1 MTNTTLI
8 NYCVILLS
16 WMTNQIIKTTL
27 NEPNYKPKEVGIIG
41 GGLAGLT
48 AAVFLSGKG
57 RSVTI
62 FEKSSEFGGRA
73 RTNIRD
79 GFFFNQGPHALYLEG
94 NGPKI
99 LDELNVKYSG
109 KTVDSTN
116 YFVIKRGKMHRIPIK
131 LSHLLTTKLLK
142 GLRSKIETIRF
153 FINLNKM
160 NLDELQGISFQEWL
174 DKSFKNSDA
183 KDFVKMLARIATYTY
198 NSETL
203 SAKLALYQIRI
214 AIGGVI
220 YVDGG
225 WQTLVDRL
233 IEHAKSNGV
242 KFVKDKNVVSIEEN
256 KDIGNENRK
265 LLWKIRLSDDS
276 VYSFEDVI
284 IATNPTEAYQ
294 LLRNNTT
301 INSSFIMKLEKMKKP
316 AKVATLDL
324 ALSNLPN
331 PNVYGAYGLD
341 IPLYLSLHSAFARL
355 STDGN
360 GVLFHVMK
368 YLDSSIESN
377 PVQDKIEM
385 ESFLDMFQPGWRKWV
400 VRKRFLPN
408 MIASNTALSYSN
420 GIIENR
426 PDVKVPGVN
435 NLYIIG
441 DWVGPEGML
450 ADTSFSTAK
459 TVALKILDKDMRIKI
474 R

>member
-1 MTNTTLI
+1 
-8 NYCVILLS
+8 
-16 WMTNQIIKTTL
+16 MTNQIVKTTL
-27 NEPNYKPKEVGIIG
+27 NKSNYKPKEVGIIG

-48 AAVFLSGKG
+48 AAVFLSKKG

-73 RTNIRD
+73 RTNIKD
-79 GFFFNQGPHALYLEG
+79 GFYFNQGPHAIYLAG
-94 NGPKI
+94 KGPKI
-99 LDELNVKYSG
+99 LGELNIKYSG

-116 YFVIKRGKMHRIPIK
+116 YYVIRRGKIYSIPIK

-153 FINLNKM
+153 FIDLNKM
-160 NLDELQGISFQEWL
+160 NLDELQGMSFQEWL

-214 AIGGVI
+214 AVGGVI
-220 YVDGG
+220 YIDGG
-225 WQTLVDRL
+225 WQTLVDGL
-233 IEHAKSNGV
+233 IDIAKSNGV
-242 KFVKDKNVVSIEEN
+242 KFVKGKNIVSIEEN
-256 KDIGNENRK
+256 NDNNDENRK
-265 LLWKIRLSDDS
+265 LPWKIRLSDDTVFS
-276 VYSFEDVI
+276 YENVI

-294 LLRNNTT
+294 LLRNNTA
-301 INSSFIMKLEKMKKP
+301 INSSFMMQLEKMKKP

-368 YLDSSIESN
+368 YLDSSFESD

-385 ESFLDMFQPGWRKWV
+385 ESFLDMFQPGWRKLV

-420 GIIENR
+420 GIMGTR
-426 PDVKVPGVN
+426 PDIKVPGVN

-441 DWVGPEGML
+441 DWVGQEGML

-459 TVALKILDKDMRIKI
+459 TVALKILDKDI
-474 R
+474 RMEIR